1 MAIVQNVS
9 GRLDGRRKYQQQIK
23 AEDADMPIHPPKE
36 PCVRMKVT
44 RILNAKRPNQGKIDA
59 LREQARR
66 LGQVRSEVW
75 QRFGS
80 IQGVGLSDR
89 QIRDGWLQ
97 EGRTFP
103 VSANAWKETL
113 RDAKGDITACMESA
127 KVKARRRIRRHTQD
141 KTEQKRLFTAL
152 KRNEWTSDRYLRRI
166 MRQDWKRGHNHT
178 HNQIIVR
185 ADNYSTFQL
194 GGRAWIK
201 IPGLIKGQR
210 IALPL
215 NTTVEPTGTLRLIL
229 KDDDR
234 IEIHTTLEVE
244 AKQDCGER
252 TIGVD
257 KGYSEVLVDSDGEH
271 HRQELGQVLTNTS
284 DRLKAKY
291 QRRSKLRAIA
301 NKTQAQIRDLVFQSV
316 HKVVDKAAVIAAE
329 DLTAPMAG
337 KSFGKNVSR
346 RLAAWTKGV
355 IAEALDSVSNR
366 RGSAVV
372 LVNPAYTSQLDSRTG
387 CLDGKR
393 QGDRFYCAD
402 GVVLQADQNAARNVL
417 ARLSDPE
424 IDRFTPYRAVKAILQ
439 ARTERLRLG
448 LLNQDSSCSPARVL
462 STESELPINHHEQ
475 LCLVF

>member
-1 MAIVQNVS
+1 
-9 GRLDGRRKYQQQIK
+9 
-23 AEDADMPIHPPKE
+23 
-36 PCVRMKVT
+36 
-44 RILNAKRPNQGKIDA
+44 
-59 LREQARR
+59 
-66 LGQVRSEVW
+66 
-75 QRFGS
+75 
-80 IQGVGLSDR
+80 
-89 QIRDGWLQ
+89 
-97 EGRTFP
+97 
-103 VSANAWKETL
+103 
-113 RDAKGDITACMESA
+113 
-127 KVKARRRIRRHTQD
+127 
-141 KTEQKRLFTAL
+141 
-152 KRNEWTSDRYLRRI
+152 

-252 TIGVD
+252 TLGID

-271 HRQELGQVLTNTS
+271 HGQELGQVLTNTS

-301 NKTQAQIRDLVFQSV
+301 NKTRNPRKRQHIRQFNLGRKKLNRQMDKTQAQIRDLVFQSV

-393 QGDRFYCAD
+393 QGDRFYCSD

-417 ARLSDPE
+417 ARLSDPDIE
-424 IDRFTPYRAVKAILQ
+424 RFMPYQTGQGDLA
-439 ARTERLRLG
+439 
-448 LLNQDSSCSPARVL
+448 SPD
-462 STESELPINHHEQ
+462 
-475 LCLVF
+475 

>member
-1 MAIVQNVS
+1 M
-9 GRLDGRRKYQQQIK
+9 K
-23 AEDADMPIHPPKE
+23 A
-36 PCVRMKVT
+36 T
-44 RILNAKRPNQGKIDA
+44 RILQAKRPNQGKMAA

-80 IQGVGLSDR
+80 RQGVGVSDR
-89 QIRDGWLQ
+89 QIRDAWLG

-113 RDAKGDITACMESA
+113 RDAKGDITANMEAA
-127 KVKARRRIRRHTQD
+127 KVNARRSIWRHTQD

-152 KRNEWTSDRYLRRI
+152 KANDWTSDPYLRRV
-166 MRQDWKRGHNHT
+166 MRKYWARGHNHNHT

-185 ADNYSTFQL
+185 SDNYTTFQL

-201 IPGLIKGQR
+201 IPGLTKGQR
-210 IALPL
+210 IAIPL
-215 NTTVEPTGTLRLIL
+215 NSSVAPTGTLRLIL

-234 IEIHTTLEVE
+234 LEVHYTLEAE
-244 AKQDCGER
+244 LTQDCGER
-252 TIGVD
+252 TIGID

-271 HRQELGQVLTNTS
+271 HGPELGAILTDTS

-291 QRRSKLRAIA
+291 QRRSKLRALA
-301 NKTQAQIRDLVFQSV
+301 NKTRNPRKREHIRRFNLGRKKLDRQMDNAHARIRDVVFQSV

-337 KSFGKNVSR
+337 KSFGKNVNR

-355 IAEALDSVSNR
+355 IAEALDSVSSR

-372 LVNPAYTSQLDSRTG
+372 LVNPAYTSQIDSRNG
-387 CLDGKR
+387 CLLGKR
-393 QGDRFYCAD
+393 QGDRFHCVD
-402 GVVLQADQNAARNVL
+402 GEVLQADQNAARNVL
-417 ARLSDPE
+417 ARLTDPDIE
-424 IDRFTPYRAVKAILQ
+424 RFTPYRQVKAILQ
-439 ARTERLRLG
+439 ARTERLRLR
-448 LLNQDSSCSPARVL
+448 LPNQDSSCSPARVL
-462 STESELPINHHEQ
+462 STESELPKNHHEQ
-475 LCLVF
+475 LCLGF